1 MASARSRRFPCKA
14 GPARQGRQRRRNRT
28 IFDAI
33 PPIIHSYY
41 DHRPSRE
48 APFPSGRRPLSPTR
62 ALNPGALSCLASRN
76 KALIR
81 RVSYLSAS
89 RLHPSDMLVMG
100 PARPRAAGPFCAGQ
114 GFLRSAARGSSRRP
128 AACRPWHIRRTRPV
142 TPAQT
147 VAHRASPDYGSSG
160 NSFTGAIE
168 WVQVDLGVTPEDRSR
183 SRWRGNKARAVG
195 RASAVTRRWR
205 LSREGGPRQLGRQVA
220 LAGSARRALA
230 CGGQSSKMCSSSG

>member
-48 APFPSGRRPLSPTR
+48 APFPPGRRPLSPTR

-114 GFLRSAARGSSRRP
+114 GFLRPAARGSSRRP
-128 AACRPWHIRRTRPV
+128 AAGPPRRLREWL
-142 TPAQT
+142 AGF
-147 VAHRASPDYGSSG
+147 PDYGSSG

-183 SRWRGNKARAVG
+183 SRWRGNRRGPLGARAPSRVDGACHAKAARGDCAVRLRWPGQRAG
-195 RASAVTRRWR
+195 RWLAAVNLRKC
-205 LSREGGPRQLGRQVA
+205 
-220 LAGSARRALA
+220 ARAQAEAR
-230 CGGQSSKMCSSSG
+230 